1 MQFIMKAK
9 DGRNARVS
17 GTYSSPIQPTLRDS
31 EMTCILRGTAGASQ
45 ADYMDLRYAITDCTG
60 EERVFT
66 FEKMAKHYFRFEGK
80 SHHAGEYQNYL
91 DYFATCLE
99 TGQTAYP
106 DLKEG
111 IGTIALLMASDRSLE
126 TGLPVKV
133 GELLSEFFENTNHDT
148 HIRFKNRIQNQSNWT
163 GCQTATVVLEID
175 G

>member
-1 MQFIMKAK
+1 MKAK